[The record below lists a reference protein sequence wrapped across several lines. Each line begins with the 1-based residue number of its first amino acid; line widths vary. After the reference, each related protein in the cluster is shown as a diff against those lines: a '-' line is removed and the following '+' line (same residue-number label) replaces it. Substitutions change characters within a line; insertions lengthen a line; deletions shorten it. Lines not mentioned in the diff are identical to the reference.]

1 MNAQNKWNNNIFFF
15 TELHAIVFV
24 QRRCTA
30 IILSKLINRMVQ
42 SDPNTYTG
50 IKSEYVLGHGFDENV
65 RLADSF
71 MKSTEQSKILSR
83 FKAADFNVLV
93 ATSVVEEGLD
103 VRKCNLVVRFDGMN
117 NYREY
122 AQSKGRARAKDSKYI
137 VMASEDEYA
146 DMKAQLLVSIICISK
161 IDMWSITKYLYQ

>member
-1 MNAQNKWNNNIFFF
+1 MNVDVVFSSLI
-15 TELHAIVFV
+15 ELHAIVFV

-30 IILSKLINRMVQ
+30 IILSKLIQKMVA
-42 SDPNTYTG
+42 SDPHTYRG
-50 IKSEYVLGHGFDENV
+50 INSEYVLGHGFDENI

-71 MKSTEQSKILSR
+71 MRSNEQSKILTR
-83 FKAADFNVLV
+83 FKAAEFNVLV

-122 AQSKGRARAKDSKYI
+122 AQSKGRARAKDSKFI
-137 VMASEDEYA
+137 VMACEGEEFVDTER
-146 DMKAQLLVSIICISK
+146 QLKVICFVCAMIILQL
-161 IDMWSITKYLYQ
+161 TQ